1 MINHTT
7 SSDSYYSR
15 SQAEILTR
23 SFVEEVNADAVVVMW
38 TDRGRNATRI
48 FRHDYGN
55 KLLCDAL
62 IAHAVTQQCSE
73 SDEE

>member
-1 MINHTT
+1 
-7 SSDSYYSR
+7 
-15 SQAEILTR
+15 LTR

-38 TDRGRNATRI
+38 TDRCRNSTRI
-48 FRHDYGN
+48 FRHDFGN

-73 SDEE
+73 SEEE